1 MAKMRTGR
9 TTPLTTDPLTGAR
22 IADPSLIGIEPAS
35 GGRVSSWPEVRKL
48 YQSGKLTE
56 DFEGRTLNKEVK
68 NYLEGNTD
76 KLSDIE
82 FEEPILHK
90 TTSRYGG
97 TKTGLQT
104 DYKKGGKMYQS
115 LEKIQKSYG
124 SSTARAEGMINQYDS
139 GETLNSNL
147 YGVGTTSDLDAYRI
161 KPVKKEIVIVK
172 SKVAPQTLRSGGYSG
187 RKKN

>member
-22 IADPSLIGIEPAS
+22 IADPTLIGATPKS
-35 GGRVSSWPEVRKL
+35 GGTVSSWPEVRKL
-48 YQSGKLTE
+48 YQSGKLNE

-68 NYLEGNTD
+68 SYLEGKTD

-97 TKTGLQT
+97 SKTGLQT
-104 DYKKGGKMYQS
+104 DYKQGGKMYQS
-115 LEKIQKSYG
+115 LDKIQKSYG
-124 SSTARAEGMINQYDS
+124 GGTTKGEGMINQYDS
-139 GETLNSNL
+139 GETLKSNL
-147 YGVGTTSDLDAYRI
+147 YGVGTTSDLNLYRNTAPKKTI
-161 KPVKKEIVIVK
+161 VPAKP
-172 SKVAPQTLRSGGYSG
+172 KVSPRIIRSGGYSS
-187 RKKN
+187 KN

>member
-1 MAKMRTGR
+1 MARMRTGR

-22 IADPSLIGIEPAS
+22 IADPTLVGVEPAS
-35 GGRVSSWPEVRKL
+35 GGKVSSWPEVRKL
-48 YQSGKLTE
+48 YQSGKLNE
-56 DFEGRTLNKEVK
+56 DLEGRTLNKDVK
-68 NYLEGNTD
+68 SYLEGKTD

-104 DYKKGGKMYQS
+104 DYKQGGKMYQS

-124 SSTARAEGMINQYDS
+124 GNTTRGEGMINQYDS
-139 GETLNSNL
+139 AETLKSNL
-147 YGVGTTSDLDAYRI
+147 YGVGTTSDLNLYRNTVAKKSGVTA
-161 KPVKKEIVIVK
+161 KPKP
-172 SKVAPQTLRSGGYSG
+172 APRTLRSG
-187 RKKN
+187 N